1 MFPECIRALEEP
13 AGAGARRM
21 KTPRRTELS
30 RTHFQFEPATPHNS
44 MAPTWAQ
51 ERTGLSWRRFQ
62 FETAGPIPPAPAP
75 VKDKTPAI
83 TGTFLLTPAPPAD
96 TPRGRTR
103 RLRLTPTPAPPADT
117 PRGRTRR
124 LRLTPTPAPPAD
136 TPRGRT
142 RRLRLAAPRSPVGLR
157 PHAPHATP
165 PATPSPAKVG
175 TPVHCNTL
183 PLCVASGIP
192 KTFAER

>member
-124 LRLTPTPAPPAD
+124 LRL
-136 TPRGRT
+136 
-142 RRLRLAAPRSPVGLR
+142 AAPRSPVGLR